1 MSQDIKEASQRKASK
16 ATFLQT
22 LSAVLWSFFGVRRG
36 ANHSEDMQRLN
47 PVHVIIVGLMAAAGF
62 VFGLLMLVNYVV
74 GSA

>member
-1 MSQDIKEASQRKASK
+1 MSEEIKKAASRKASK

-36 ANHSEDMQRLN
+36 KSHSEDMQKLN
-47 PVHVIIVGLMAAAGF
+47 PVHVIIVGVMAAAGF
-62 VFGLLMLVNYVV
+62 VIGLLMLVNFVV